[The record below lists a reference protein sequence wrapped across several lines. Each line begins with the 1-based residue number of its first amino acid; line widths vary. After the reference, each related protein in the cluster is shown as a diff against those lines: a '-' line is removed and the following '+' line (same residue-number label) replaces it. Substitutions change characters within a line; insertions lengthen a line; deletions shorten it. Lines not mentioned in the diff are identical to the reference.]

1 MNVLHVCAVQVRYL
15 VKTGWTLCLLPSMMA
30 LACPVRRVSSYVLH
44 VMSAVMQ
51 VRYLVKTG
59 EELPE
64 RSFKQ
69 PVAEAESSSS
79 DSSASEPPAG
89 DAPPSSA

>member
-1 MNVLHVCAVQVRYL
+1 ML
-15 VKTGWTLCLLPSMMA
+15 VT
-30 LACPVRRVSSYVLH
+30 
-44 VMSAVMQ
+44 Q

-59 EELPE
+59 EELAE

-69 PVAEAESSSS
+69 PAAESSSS

-89 DAPPSSA
+89 DAPSSA

>member
-1 MNVLHVCAVQVRYL
+1 
-15 VKTGWTLCLLPSMMA
+15 
-30 LACPVRRVSSYVLH
+30 
-44 VMSAVMQ
+44 

-69 PVAEAESSSS
+69 PAAESSSS
-79 DSSASEPPAG
+79 EGSSEPPAG
-89 DAPPSSA
+89 DAPSSA

>member
-1 MNVLHVCAVQVRYL
+1 MLRLYSL
-15 VKTGWTLCLLPSMMA
+15 LLLLLLP
-30 LACPVRRVSSYVLH
+30 
-44 VMSAVMQ
+44 Q

-69 PVAEAESSSS
+69 PAAGAESSSS
-79 DSSASEPPAG
+79 DSSAAEPPAG
-89 DAPPSSA
+89 DAPSSA

>member
-1 MNVLHVCAVQVRYL
+1 M
-15 VKTGWTLCLLPSMMA
+15 
-30 LACPVRRVSSYVLH
+30 SSNSSSSSSSSRAGYKLTEDGRK
-44 VMSAVMQ
+44 

-69 PVAEAESSSS
+69 PAAAAESSSS
-79 DSSASEPPAG
+79 DSSAAEPPAG
-89 DAPPSSA
+89 DAPSSA